1 MAHNNVYLLGFKNGK
16 LDLSIVQLHP
26 YGCEIPSLK
35 LLNSYLQNRPQRG
48 KINNFYSSW
57 VDFLFGVPQGLALGP
72 ILLNSFLCDLFLFI
86 KNKDI
91 ASYADDTT
99 PYRTKGNSAY
109 VIYN

>member
-1 MAHNNVYLLGFKNGK
+1 MVHKNVYLLGFKNGE

-57 VDFLFGVPQGLALGP
+57 VDLLFGVPQGFALGP
-72 ILLNSFLCDLFLFI
+72 ILYISFLCDLFSLLKI
-86 KNKDI
+86 K
-91 ASYADDTT
+91 T
-99 PYRTKGNSAY
+99 
-109 VIYN
+109 